1 MARKSKRKGE
11 EWRGLVLQDE
21 AMVGA
26 RGVLAKPVAQESSSR
41 IKGEVRV
48 PSETQNFQAETRP
61 RNFPTSRNKEIWGW
75 EPVQLPGDQWR
86 ELGARGT
93 RI

>member
-1 MARKSKRKGE
+1 M
-11 EWRGLVLQDE
+11 LQDE

-75 EPVQLPGDQWR
+75 EPVRLPGDQWR
-86 ELGARGT
+86 ELRARGT